1 MNRALRGPGDRYRV
15 RVELLDRPGGQ
26 AGVRCGADAGL
37 QLDRTDSHRF
47 MVTLG
52 TLCALVLVLGENGI
66 TVEQVLLMEVESAR
80 IRAVITAGAA
90 APDWLPNESHLLV
103 FEGDRRSVPAQ
114 VPRFLPLEGMAE
126 ERSWPRE
133 ESVTLDGVA
142 VAVGQAVR
150 RANARLARECHP
162 AGTALVQRVTVR
174 LAVQQ
179 AQIDKG
185 RLLVSLSPEGGESGQ
200 YVEFTLGTELA
211 AEGLEGEEEFG
222 EGEEDEPG
230 P

>member
-1 MNRALRGPGDRYRV
+1 MNRALRAPGDRYRV
-15 RVELLDRPGGQ
+15 RVELLDRPDGQ

-52 TLCALVLVLGENGI
+52 RFCALVLVLGENGI

-80 IRAVITAGAA
+80 IRAVITAGAG
-90 APDWLPNESHLLV
+90 APDWLPYESQLLL
-103 FEGDRRSVPAQ
+103 FEGDRKSATKQ
-114 VPRFLPLEGMAE
+114 APRFLPLEGMAE

-133 ESVTLDGVA
+133 ESVTLDSVA

-150 RANARLARECHP
+150 RANARLARERHP

-179 AQIDKG
+179 AEVEKG
-185 RLLVSLSPEGGESGQ
+185 RLLVSLGPEGADGGQ
-200 YVEFTLGTELA
+200 FVEFTLGCEPA
-211 AEGLEGEEEFG
+211 AEGLEGDEEGFGEAEEEAG
-222 EGEEDEPG
+222 T
-230 P
+230 